1 VVKIPVVTHWYVK
14 VAGAACVAGALA
26 LILTMLS
33 TSSPDKSSPSGRQ
46 VASQNAPTSPRRSA
60 KALHSAKV
68 VQMGVEPASLVAT
81 LTETAPDFANPGGPQ
96 TGTVPA
102 TWYGAPSAL
111 PVLAQVNGYLEVRLA
126 QRPNGST
133 AWIASSAATLSST
146 PYKIVIDLTTERLML
161 YKAGQL
167 LLTAPAGVGTT
178 QDPTPTGNF
187 FVVLFASSPSTAW
200 GPFVVVTS
208 GHSDAIS
215 DYEESGDAIVAIHGP
230 LGADA
235 AIGTTGARI
244 SHGCVRLHDVDLAQL
259 RIVPVGSP
267 VQIVN

>member
-1 VVKIPVVTHWYVK
+1 VKHQHVK
-14 VAGAACVAGALA
+14 VAGAVCIAGALA
-26 LILTMLS
+26 LTVTMVLAGSPKKAAAGHRVVTKGASAPKS
-33 TSSPDKSSPSGRQ
+33 TTVAHPVGDPS
-46 VASQNAPTSPRRSA
+46 
-60 KALHSAKV
+60 
-68 VQMGVEPASLVAT
+68 SLVAT
-81 LTETAPDFANPGGPQ
+81 LNETAPDFATPGGPQ

-102 TWYGAPSAL
+102 TWYGGQSAL
-111 PVLAQVNGYLEVRLA
+111 PVLAQANGYLEVRLA

-146 PYKIVIDLTTERLML
+146 PYKIVVDLATERLML

-167 LLTAPAGVGTT
+167 LMSAPAGVGTV

-187 FVVLFASSPSTAW
+187 FVVLFASPPTAAW
-200 GPFVVVTS
+200 GPFIMVTS

-230 LGADA
+230 LGEDA
-235 AIGTTGARI
+235 AIGTTGARV

-259 RIVPVGSP
+259 RVVPVGSP
-267 VQIVN
+267 VQIIN

>member
-1 VVKIPVVTHWYVK
+1 VKHWYVK
-14 VAGAACVAGALA
+14 VAGAVCLAGALA
-26 LILTMLS
+26 LIATMLVAGY
-33 TSSPDKSSPSGRQ
+33 PKKSAVPGHQ
-46 VASQNAPTSPRRSA
+46 LASKDAPATARRSTQ
-60 KALHSAKV
+60 V
-68 VQMGVEPASLVAT
+68 VHIGGDPSSLVAT
-81 LTETAPDFANPGGPQ
+81 LTETAPDFATPGGPQ

-111 PVLAQVNGYLEVRLA
+111 PVIAQENGYLEVRLA

-146 PYKIVIDLTTERLML
+146 PYRIVVDLATEHLML

-167 LLTAPAGVGTT
+167 LMSAPAGVGTV

-187 FVVLFASSPSTAW
+187 FVVLFASPPSAAW
-200 GPFVVVTS
+200 GPFVMVTS

-230 LGADA
+230 LGEDA
-235 AIGTTGARI
+235 AIGTTGARV

-259 RIVPVGSP
+259 RTVPVGSP
-267 VQIVN
+267 VQIIG

>member
-1 VVKIPVVTHWYVK
+1 LARTPVKHWLVK
-14 VAGAACVAGALA
+14 VAGAACIAGALA
-26 LILTMLS
+26 LIVTMLV
-33 TSSPDKSSPSGRQ
+33 TGSPTRP
-46 VASQNAPTSPRRSA
+46 VAPGHQLASKDVPASARRSTP
-60 KALHSAKV
+60 V
-68 VQMGVEPASLVAT
+68 VHIGGDPSSLVAT
-81 LTETAPDFANPGGPQ
+81 LTETAPDFATPGGPQ

-111 PVLAQVNGYLEVRLA
+111 PVIAQENGYLEVRLA

-146 PYKIVIDLTTERLML
+146 PYRIVVDLATEHLML

-167 LLTAPAGVGTT
+167 LMSAPAGVGTV

-187 FVVLFASSPSTAW
+187 FVVLFASPPSAAW
-200 GPFVVVTS
+200 GPFVMVTS

-215 DYEESGDAIVAIHGP
+215 DYEESGDAIMAIHGP
-230 LGADA
+230 LGEDA

-259 RIVPVGSP
+259 RTVPVGSP
-267 VQIVN
+267 VQIIG

>member
-1 VVKIPVVTHWYVK
+1 MAKTPIKNVYVK
-14 VAGAACVAGALA
+14 VAGAVCLAGAVA
-26 LILTMLS
+26 LVVTMLL
-33 TSSPDKSSPSGRQ
+33 TGSPKKSATPGHQLATKSVPEPARPTTKAADKG
-46 VASQNAPTSPRRSA
+46 
-60 KALHSAKV
+60 
-68 VQMGVEPASLVAT
+68 GDPASLVAT
-81 LTETAPDFANPGGPQ
+81 LTETAPDFATPGGPQ

-111 PVLAQVNGYLEVRLA
+111 PVLAQDDGYLEIRLA

-146 PYKIVIDLTTERLML
+146 PYKIVINLATERLML
-161 YKAGQL
+161 YKAGDL
-167 LLTAPAGVGTT
+167 LMNAPAGVGTT
-178 QDPTPTGNF
+178 TDPTPTGNF
-187 FVVLFASSPSTAW
+187 FVVLFASPPSADW
-200 GPFVVVTS
+200 GPFVLVTS

-235 AIGTTGARI
+235 AIGTTGARV

-259 RIVPVGSP
+259 RTVPVGSP
-267 VQIVN
+267 VQIIN